1 MPDDKATLCEEVIV
15 KMLLAGWVLMA
26 LCVSQAAQA
35 APDEALPAPTG
46 TVLLEVK
53 GNVAHQNSA
62 GEAHLDMAMLKSLPQ
77 HGFDTNTPWTS
88 GVSHYSGPLMRDLLE
103 YVGADSDAVQ
113 VSALNGYAAEIP
125 MEDFYDYDVILAL
138 ERNGEPMP
146 IREYGPLWVLYPF
159 DQDEVLLSEKIRF
172 RAVWQVMRIDA
183 L

>member
-1 MPDDKATLCEEVIV
+1 MIV
-15 KMLLAGWVLMA
+15 KTLLAGWALMA
-26 LCVSQAAQA
+26 LCVSQGAQA
-35 APDEALPAPTG
+35 APDEALPAPDG
-46 TVLLEVK
+46 AVILEVK
-53 GNVAHQNSA
+53 GNIKHQNA
-62 GEAHLDMAMLKSLPQ
+62 EGEAHLDMAMLKALPQ
-77 HGFDTNTPWTS
+77 HGFDTSTPWTG

-103 YVGADSDAVQ
+103 YVGAESETVQ

-125 MEDFYDYDVILAL
+125 MTDFDDYEVILAL